1 LPARLPTCV
10 VALAVPAC
18 LALATLPAS
27 AQILAPPE
35 APADAR
41 DIGKSL
47 AQPEPR
53 SVPDLFGFGALRLG
67 QTIYDDIWSEAAARP
82 WPAHQPELDS
92 FVARLQALPISERAQ
107 QANAWINARVRF
119 GNDPK
124 LIDPHWGSLA
134 ETLANGS
141 GEREDIAI
149 AKMQLLAAAG
159 VPRDD
164 LYVVLAS
171 DIRRLKPDALLVVR
185 DGACVY
191 VLDSRQDA
199 FVDEH
204 QIGLYVPI
212 IALGYRG
219 KWIFGHRAGQPDSA
233 GLAANQADPSAAPA
247 HPAALDVGQAVYQSL
262 LPAAR

>member
-1 LPARLPTCV
+1 MPLFPARLPRCV
-10 VALAVPAC
+10 VALAAPAC
-18 LALATLPAS
+18 LVLATQPAS
-27 AQILAPPE
+27 AQIPSPPE

-41 DIGKSL
+41 DIGKLL
-47 AQPEPR
+47 AEPEPR
-53 SVPDLFGFGALRLG
+53 SVPDLFGFSALRLG

-82 WPAHQPELDS
+82 WPAQQPELDS
-92 FVARLQALPISERAQ
+92 FVARLQALPIRERAQ

-124 LIDPHWGSLA
+124 LIDPHWRGLA

-149 AKMQLLAAAG
+149 AKMQLLAASG

-191 VLDSRQDA
+191 VLNSRQDA
-199 FVDEH
+199 FVDEG

-212 IALGYRG
+212 IALGYDG
-219 KWIFGHRAGQPDSA
+219 KWIFGHRVDHVSVA
-233 GLAANQADPSAAPA
+233 SAAS
-247 HPAALDVGQAVYQSL
+247 PAALDVGQAVYQSL